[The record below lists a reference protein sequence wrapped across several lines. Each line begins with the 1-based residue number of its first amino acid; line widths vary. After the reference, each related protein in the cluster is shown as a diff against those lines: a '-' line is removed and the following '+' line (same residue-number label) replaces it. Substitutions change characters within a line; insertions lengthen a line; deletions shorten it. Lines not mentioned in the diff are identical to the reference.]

1 MIKNLENLE
10 NLNLLKEMSNSLIQ
24 IDISIGGVSMTCYAE
39 DVSIEDDGE
48 DIILYSC
55 IDENIPIHIK
65 KEYIVEIDEEYT
77 GRIIL
82 CMIYG
87 TITISKI

>member
-1 MIKNLENLE
+1 MIKNLE

-55 IDENIPIHIK
+55 VDENIPIHINK
-65 KEYIVEIDEEYT
+65 DYIVDINEDYT
-77 GRIIL
+77 GRITL
-82 CMIYG
+82 YMIYG